1 MYHCNETAEIGL
13 WLLNLFFQGL
23 RAFGLLCIDPSLWV
37 SLPD

>member
-13 WLLNLFFQGL
+13 WLLNLFQGL